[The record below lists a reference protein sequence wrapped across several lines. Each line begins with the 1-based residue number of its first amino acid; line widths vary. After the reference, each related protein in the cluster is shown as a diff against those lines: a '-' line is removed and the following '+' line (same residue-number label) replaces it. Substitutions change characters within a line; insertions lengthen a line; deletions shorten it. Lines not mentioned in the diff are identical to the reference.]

1 MWKLVIL
8 AVTQSIFLCGG
19 QVLLKLGLA
28 ASGPFSWTWS
38 FFKNQLTNWWFL
50 FCGISFGVATVLWL
64 YILKHFPFSIAYPL
78 SCLSYAFGMVAAIL
92 VFHEQVNWV
101 QWIGV
106 FLVIS
111 GCVLIARG
119 NAGSSYWPAWRSRW
133 PHRPR
138 RASWT
143 A

>member
-1 MWKLVIL
+1 MGKIPYFCIIMWKLVIL
-8 AVTQSIFLCGG
+8 AVTQSVFLCGG

-38 FFKNQLTNWWFL
+38 FFKSQLTNWWFL

-101 QWIGV
+101 QWFGV

-111 GCVLIARG
+111 GCVLIAR
-119 NAGSSYWPAWRSRW
+119 
-133 PHRPR
+133 
-138 RASWT
+138 
-143 A
+143 